1 MKERE
6 IMLKSMTGF
15 GRCEKADTERK
26 VVVEMKAVNHRYLDI
41 NVKIP
46 KKLSFY
52 EAGIRSI
59 LKKYISR
66 GKADVFISYEEH
78 KESSV
83 CVKYNEAIARE
94 YYNNLKTMSETF
106 GIKDDI
112 SVSVLASYPEV
123 FTLEEEESDEQEL
136 WHLIEEAVTGACIQL
151 VESRS
156 LEGEH
161 LKKDLCDKLN
171 AMLKVVYT
179 IEEFAPQTLAEYRD
193 KLRSKVAE
201 LLGDT
206 MIEESILATEVTV
219 YADKI
224 CVDEETVR
232 LKSHIENMLLCLNQG
247 EEMGRRLDFI
257 AQEMN
262 REANTIL
269 SKANNL
275 EITNMAINLKT
286 EIEKI
291 REQIQNIE

>member
-6 IMLKSMTGF
+6 NMLKSMTGF
-15 GRCEKADTERK
+15 GRCEKADAERK

-66 GKADVFISYEEH
+66 GKADVFISFEEL
-78 KESSV
+78 KSNNV
-83 CVKYNEAIARE
+83 CVKYNEAIAKE
-94 YYNNLKTMSETF
+94 YYDSLKKMAETF
-106 GIKDDI
+106 EVKDDI
-112 SVSVLASYPEV
+112 SVSLLSNYPEV
-123 FTLEEEESDEQEL
+123 LTLEEEESDEQEL
-136 WHLIEEAVTGACIQL
+136 WHLIEEAVTGASIQL

-156 LEGEH
+156 QEGEN
-161 LKKDLCDKLN
+161 LSRDLCDKLN
-171 AMLKVVYT
+171 AMLQVVHT
-179 IEEFAPQTLAEYRD
+179 IEGMSPQILNEYRD
-193 KLRSKVAE
+193 KLRNKVEE

-206 MIEESILATEVTV
+206 KIDESILATEVTIF
-219 YADKI
+219 ADKI

-232 LKSHIENMLLCLNQG
+232 LKSHIENMLFCLKQG
-247 EEMGRRLDFI
+247 EEVGRRLDFI

-269 SKANNL
+269 SKANNID
-275 EITNMAINLKT
+275 ITNMAIDLKT